1 MSIKVIR
8 PGLLTTIQ
16 DLGRYHFQQ
25 YGVVAAGVMDTGAAR
40 AANYLVGNDG
50 VEAVLEMTL
59 IGTELL
65 IQEAVVIAVCG
76 GDMSV
81 TINGQPLPLWRPVLA
96 DAGVVIKFSA
106 ARSGCRSYLAVAG
119 GFDVPEVMGSRSTY
133 LRGVIGGFEG
143 RTLKAGDVLLINKP
157 NELSTRIMSALLAE
171 QAGAGFGSGCYAA
184 PNWHA
189 SHFAIA
195 GNFAEPIIRAMP
207 GTHYNRFTPES
218 RQAVF
223 SKTYRI
229 GLQSDRMGCRLEGEK
244 LLLNSPMEILSEAV
258 ANGTVQVP
266 PDGNP
271 IVLLADR
278 QTTGGYLRIAQV
290 ASVDI
295 PVFAQLRP
303 CDSFRFEEVTLLEAE
318 RLYLEGE
325 RDLNVLKMAIALKY
339 K

>member
-25 YGVVAAGVMDTGAAR
+25 YGVVVGGVMDSVAAR

-50 VEAVLEMTL
+50 AEAVLEMTL
-59 IGTELL
+59 TGTEL
-65 IQEAVVIAVCG
+65 IIEEQAVIAVCG
-76 GDMSV
+76 ADMSV
-81 TINGQPLPLWRPVLA
+81 TINGHPLPFWRPVLA
-96 DAGVVIKFSA
+96 IAGALIKFA
-106 ARSGCRSYLAVAG
+106 AAKSGCRSYLAVAG
-119 GFDVPEVMGSRSTY
+119 GFDVPKVMGSRSTY
-133 LRGVIGGFEG
+133 LRGGIGGLEG
-143 RTLKAGDVLLINKP
+143 RALRAGDVLLINKP
-157 NELSTRIMSALLAE
+157 NELSTLILNALQVVLD
-171 QAGAGFGSGCYAA
+171 GCYAA

-189 SHFAIA
+189 NHFAIA
-195 GNFAEPIIRAMP
+195 GNLVEPIIRAMP
-207 GTHYNRFTPES
+207 GTHYNRFTSES

-223 SKTYRI
+223 SKSYRI
-229 GLQSDRMGCRLEGEK
+229 GVHSDRMGCRLEGEK
-244 LLLNSPMEILSEAV
+244 LLLSSPLELLSEAV

-278 QTTGGYLRIAQV
+278 QTTGGYPRIVQV

-303 CDSFRFEEVTLLEAE
+303 GDAFRFEEITHLEAE

-325 RDLNVLKMAIALKY
+325 RDLSMLKEAIALKY